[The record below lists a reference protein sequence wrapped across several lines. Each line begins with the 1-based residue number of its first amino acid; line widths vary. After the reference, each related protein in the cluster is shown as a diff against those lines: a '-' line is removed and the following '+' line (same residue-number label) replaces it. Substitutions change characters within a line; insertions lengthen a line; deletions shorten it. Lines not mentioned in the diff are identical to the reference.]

1 MSAAASTKV
10 VYAAMGANLAIAAT
24 KFIAAFVSGSS
35 AMLSEAIHSLVDTGN
50 EVLMLVGIW
59 KSRKPA
65 DETHPFGHGKERYF
79 WGLIVAV
86 VLFSIGGGMAM
97 YEGILHLLRPRPL
110 EDATWA
116 YVVLGLAA
124 LFEGYSWKKAVNELN
139 KKSRGRNLWRAATAS
154 KDITTITVFLEDS
167 AALAGIAIAFCGV
180 FFSHIL
186 DNVYL
191 DGAASVMIGV
201 LLCLVALILI
211 RESRDL
217 LVGESADPVVI
228 ASIRELAEKDPA
240 VSSVADILTMHLGP
254 EEVLLNIDVRFR
266 DNLSSSD
273 VVSAVRRLE
282 TSIRQAQP
290 HIKRIFIEAAPLGKA
305 V

>member
-1 MSAAASTKV
+1 MRLSAKVAYNTIVQTASK
-10 VYAAMGANLAIAAT
+10 L
-24 KFIAAFVSGSS
+24 VS
-35 AMLSEAIHSLVDTGN
+35 
-50 EVLMLVGIW
+50 
-59 KSRKPA
+59 
-65 DETHPFGHGKERYF
+65 
-79 WGLIVAV
+79 
-86 VLFSIGGGMAM
+86 
-97 YEGILHLLRPRPL
+97 
-110 EDATWA
+110 
-116 YVVLGLAA
+116 VVLGLAA